1 MEASNQT
8 LSTNALMVKT
18 GEVVFPDVLVH
29 LPIFSPARTDEI
41 VKYEIK
47 KLHISNSC
55 DFTDI
60 VIEGKKLNVKFH
72 KKAYA
77 YCLSKAQ
84 QQNNTTVTIDL
95 PEMFARFGFDAKD
108 FSHYTKSFDE
118 LMTALFEMKISYT
131 SPSGVK
137 FHGRL
142 INFHTEPMDGVSTVD
157 FGGIFQ
163 QLLNSH
169 PNFSRLNYLEDRIK
183 GDVAS
188 VLKEKLDIEYR
199 KLSGTNKKTISVKA
213 EYLIQSLMLSGDRDS
228 QVKSINNAF
237 KYFMEKKYIV
247 AVEKKTRLKKI
258 YEFKITFNTN
268 FKIEDF
274 DEVITKGKIAKAKA
288 KASKPLATESQAPV
302 IMNISDGV
310 DLVGPEEKSDE
321 DYQREFDAMFAE
333 EEEKETDAT
342 SSSPEQAVDV
352 VTTDPWETICDF
364 NSWVDESN
372 KEN

>member
-8 LSTNALMVKT
+8 LSKNALMVKT

-41 VKYEIK
+41 VRYEIK
-47 KLHISNSC
+47 KLHISNNC

-60 VIEGKKLNVKFH
+60 VIVGKKLNVKFH

-84 QQNNTTVTIDL
+84 QQNSTTVTIDL
-95 PEMFARFGFDAKD
+95 PEMFSRFGFDAKD
-108 FSHYTKSFDE
+108 FSHYSKTFNE
-118 LMTALFEMKISYT
+118 LMDALYKMEISYT

-142 INFHTEPMDGVSTVD
+142 INFHTEPKDGISTVD

-183 GDVAS
+183 GDVAT

-213 EYLIQSLMLSGDRDS
+213 EYLIQSLMLSGDRES
-228 QVKSINNAF
+228 QVRAVNNAF
-237 KYFMEKKYIV
+237 KYFMDKKYIIS
-247 AVEKKTRLKKI
+247 VEKKTRLKKI
-258 YEFKITFNTN
+258 YEFKITFNPH
-268 FKIEDF
+268 FKMEDF
-274 DEVITKGKIAKAKA
+274 DDVIKKGKIAKAIATKPIVA
-288 KASKPLATESQAPV
+288 DAPASV
-302 IMNISDGV
+302 ILNISDGV
-310 DLVGPEEKSDE
+310 DLVGREDRSDD
-321 DYQREFDAMFAE
+321 DYLLEFDSLF
-333 EEEKETDAT
+333 TNDFT
-342 SSSPEQAVDV
+342 SSTPEQAVDV
-352 VTTDPWETICDF
+352 QKSPNDTIAICEF
-364 NSWVDESN
+364 NDWVNATNE
-372 KEN
+372 

>member
-1 MEASNQT
+1 MENSNQT
-8 LSTNALMVKT
+8 LSKNALMVKS

-29 LPIFSPARTDEI
+29 LPIFSPARTDEV

-47 KLHISNSC
+47 KLHISNNC

-60 VIEGKKLNVKFH
+60 LIEGKKLNVKFH

-95 PEMFARFGFDAKD
+95 PEMFAKFGFDFKD
-108 FSHYTKSFDE
+108 YSHYTKSFDE

-142 INFHTEPMDGVSTVD
+142 INFHTEPKDGVSTVD
-157 FGGIFQ
+157 FGGIFH

-183 GDVAS
+183 GDVAA

-213 EYLIQSLMLSGDRDS
+213 EYLIQSLMLSGDRES
-228 QVKSINNAF
+228 QVKSINNAL
-237 KYFMEKKYIV
+237 KYFMEKKYV
-247 AVEKKTRLKKI
+247 VSVEKKTRLKKI
-258 YEFKITFNTN
+258 YEFKITFNPN
-268 FKIEDF
+268 FKMEDF
-274 DEVITKGKIAKAKA
+274 DDVIKKGKIAKAKA
-288 KASKPLATESQAPV
+288 IKPLIAESPAAV
-302 IMNISDGV
+302 VMKISDGV
-310 DLVGPEEKSDE
+310 DLVEPEGMSDE
-321 DYQREFDAMFAE
+321 EYRMDFDSIFTEPKALV
-333 EEEKETDAT
+333 KDTQ

-352 VTTDPWETICDF
+352 VDADAWNTTCDF
-364 NSWVDESN
+364 NSWVNESN
-372 KEN
+372 KGN